1 MGKNICP
8 SYVSNIRPL
17 YSIPFVSSCVQV
29 ALCKATTSRKLGFR
43 LCGMRVWVNGEYMV
57 KDKPY
62 GAAISGLD
70 GMVKAIK
77 LYLDN
82 GEVRKK
88 EVTSNLIF
96 EASLLTV
103 CHLIVV
109 LEPDMEKYQSQC
121 MAYWMG

>member
-1 MGKNICP
+1 
-8 SYVSNIRPL
+8 
-17 YSIPFVSSCVQV
+17 
-29 ALCKATTSRKLGFR
+29 
-43 LCGMRVWVNGEYMV
+43 MV